1 MIGMDAQAF
10 EKYKKAGKIVR
21 DVFESLKIEP
31 GTRIL
36 ELADDIEAEL
46 IRKGAKP
53 AFPVNISIN
62 EVAAHYT
69 PEPGDETAIKPGD
82 IVKIDIGAHVDGYIA
97 DASCSYCS
105 EKNSNESSMIKATD
119 AALTQALKAM
129 TPGVK
134 ICDISEIIESEI
146 LRAGFIPV
154 NNLTGHALDRYIFH
168 GDLTIPNVK
177 NSNKYELK
185 ENDVFALEPFA
196 TNGTGTVKETDH
208 IMIFRYKQDRLGR
221 LNETRAILTVAR
233 DELKALPFC
242 KRWFPNLGVR
252 FDLAVRQLVA
262 LGALEAYPVLRE
274 VGKAKVAQ
282 SEHTVIV
289 RAKPLVITRD
299 LI

>member
-1 MIGMDAQAF
+1 MEPEAL
-10 EKYKKAGKIVR
+10 EKYRKAGKIVK
-21 DVFESLKIEP
+21 DLFESLKVQP
-31 GTRIL
+31 GARIL

-46 IRKGAKP
+46 IRKGARP

-69 PEPGDETAIKPGD
+69 PEPGDATAIKPGD

-97 DASCSYCS
+97 DASVSYCS
-105 EKNSNESSMIKATD
+105 EKNSNESSMIKATEN
-119 AALTQALKAM
+119 ALEKALKSM

-146 LRAGFIPV
+146 LSKGFIPV
-154 NNLTGHALDRYIFH
+154 NNLTGHGLDQYIFH

-185 ENDVFALEPFA
+185 DGDVFALEPFA
-196 TNGTGTVKETDH
+196 TNGTGAIKETDH

-233 DELKALPFC
+233 DELQGLPFC

-252 FDLAVRQLVA
+252 FDLAVRQLVG

-289 RAKPLVITRD
+289 RDKPLVITRD
-299 LI
+299 LV